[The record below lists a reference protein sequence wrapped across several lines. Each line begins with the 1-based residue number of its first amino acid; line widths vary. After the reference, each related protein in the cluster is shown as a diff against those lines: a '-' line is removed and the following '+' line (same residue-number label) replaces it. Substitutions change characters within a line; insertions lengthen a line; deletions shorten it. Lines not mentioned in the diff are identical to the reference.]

1 MKSFTFYRLLLLA
14 LFVILIAGPGC
25 GRAKSVYTSVQDRVF
40 NPLYKKAKP
49 VNDGLKKRVLLL
61 PIIDHAE
68 LGDVKAEELTTLLQ
82 KKFEENG
89 QFSVH
94 RTRDPISSSVNLGS
108 SRIGTAIDP
117 ALAKMA
123 EEKGMN
129 VLVTAVLNPF
139 ETHIN
144 RWGFWPVQR
153 IKHELEISMVVNVL
167 DITNGTLLL
176 SRLASR
182 KTKLPKDKDVDAD
195 GKSERKIDK
204 GDLDKILVRLFQDQ
218 ASSVIEA
225 LKTLPWSG
233 RVLSASPDS
242 IIINAGKDIGLNA
255 GSVFNVFEKGEAI
268 RSANGRTL
276 FLLGEKIGEIKTI
289 KVMDH
294 YASAVPVSGSLF
306 RAGLVIRLK
315 N

>member
-1 MKSFTFYRLLLLA
+1 MKGFTFYRLLLLA
-14 LFVILIAGPGC
+14 LFVILFAGPGC
-25 GRAKSVYTSVQDRVF
+25 GRAKSVYTSVQGRFF

-61 PIIDHAE
+61 PIMDHAE

-82 KKFEENG
+82 KTFEENG

-94 RTRDPISSSVNLGS
+94 RTQDPISSSIKFGS
-108 SRIGTAIDP
+108 SQVETTVDP
-117 ALAKMA
+117 TLAKMA

-176 SRLASR
+176 SRMASR
-182 KTKLPKDKDVDAD
+182 KTKLPKDKDVDVD

-204 GDLDKILVRLFQDQ
+204 EDLEEILFSLIEDQ
-218 ASSVIEA
+218 ASSVIGA
-225 LKTLPWSG
+225 LETHPWSG
-233 RVLSASPDS
+233 RVLSASPES
-242 IIINAGKDIGLNA
+242 IIISAGKDIGLNP

-276 FLLGEKIGEIKTI
+276 FPLGEKIGEIKTV
-289 KVMDH
+289 KVMDR